1 MKKIRWFSSKKWL
14 TILFFQFLLLFS
26 FQNSEA
32 AELQLG
38 PFEIHPYLQI
48 SEGFEDNVFRCEA
61 CEKESDFFTLIT
73 PGLQI
78 LLPKPNHQ
86 VLLEYRGDFSYYT
99 NFDTENFDDNE
110 VMGEYQ
116 GNLSP
121 QVSLTVKDRFLD
133 GHDSREVTPLREID
147 IYISNRA
154 DVEVEFTPNE
164 GVSVTAGFGH
174 FLLDFSGGGRNDFRD
189 RSDLVF
195 SGGTMVDIVSKTA
208 ALFDYSFTKAIYN
221 EQSQSSTGNLNN
233 GTHRVSSGLTWTPS
247 RKAHGKVTG
256 GYALKSFED
265 SAKDDFDTLI
275 FSVFLEY
282 LLPTDTKLSI
292 RGGRELKEPDLDGQD
307 FNITTGGALDL
318 SHPILSVL
326 EGALSF
332 SGGRESYYREDP
344 VTPGRKRK
352 DNTYRIQAGFD
363 YTPFP
368 WLVAGVDYSFSN
380 TDSNWF
386 SNQFDY
392 INHLVVARIA
402 VYN

>member
-1 MKKIRWFSSKKWL
+1 MKMLRLFFSKKRL
-14 TILFFQFLLLFS
+14 PILFLPFFLLFS
-26 FQNSEA
+26 FQNSKA

-78 LLPKPNHQ
+78 LLPEPNHQ
-86 VLLEYRGDFSYYT
+86 VYLEYRGDFSYYT
-99 NFDTENFDDNE
+99 NFDSENFDDNE

-154 DVEVEFTPNE
+154 DVDVGFTPSE
-164 GVSVTAGFGH
+164 GVLVTAGFGH

-195 SGGTMVDIVSKTA
+195 SGGAMVDIVSKTA
-208 ALFDYSFTKAIYN
+208 ALLDYSFTKAIYN

-233 GTHRVSSGLTWTPS
+233 GTQRISSGLTWTPS
-247 RKAHGKVTG
+247 KNSQVKVTG

-265 SAKDDFDTLI
+265 SAKDDFDTAI
-275 FSVFLEY
+275 FSVFLEV
-282 LLPTDTKLSI
+282 LLPTNTKLSL
-292 RGGRELKEPDLDGQD
+292 RGGREVKEPDLDGQD
-307 FNITTGGALDL
+307 FYITTGGALDL
-318 SHPILSVL
+318 SHPILPVL
-326 EGALSF
+326 EGALSV

-344 VTPGRKRK
+344 VAPGRKRK

-392 INHLVVARIA
+392 IHHVVTARVA
-402 VYN
+402 VFN

>member
-1 MKKIRWFSSKKWL
+1 MKKARWFPSKKQFA
-14 TILFFQFLLLFS
+14 IIFFPVFLLFS
-26 FQNSEA
+26 FQISKA
-32 AELQLG
+32 AELKLG

-78 LLPKPNHQ
+78 LLPDPNHH

-99 NFDTENFDDNE
+99 NFDSENFDDNE
-110 VMGEYQ
+110 VTGEYQ
-116 GNLSP
+116 GNLTP
-121 QVSLTVKDRFLD
+121 QLNITVKDHFLD
-133 GHDSREVTPLREID
+133 GHDGREVTPLREID
-147 IYISNRA
+147 FYFSNRA
-154 DVEVEFTPNE
+154 DVEVGFTPLQ
-164 GVSVTAGFGH
+164 GVSIQGGFGH

-195 SGGTMVDIVSKTA
+195 SGGATVDIISKTS
-208 ALFDYSFTKAIYN
+208 ALLEYSYTKAIYN

-233 GTHRVSSGLTWTPS
+233 GTHRVSPGLTWTPS
-247 RKAHGKVTG
+247 KNSHGKVTA

-265 SAKDDFDTLI
+265 SAKDEFDTAI
-275 FSVFLEY
+275 FSIFLEY
-282 LLPTDTKLSI
+282 VLPTKTKISI
-292 RGGRELKEPDLDGQD
+292 RGGREVKEPDLDGQD
-307 FNITTGGALDL
+307 FYITTGGALDV

-326 EGALSF
+326 EGSVSF
-332 SGGRESYYREDP
+332 SGGRESYYREAP
-344 VTPGRKRK
+344 LTPGRKRK
-352 DNTYRIQAGFD
+352 DNTYRIQTGFD

-368 WLVAGVDYSFSN
+368 WLVAGIDYSFSN

-392 INHLVVARIA
+392 INHVVTLKVA
-402 VYN
+402 VFN